1 MNAYQPL
8 PLFPIVISRSTYLW
22 ILKNDSFYSSPVA
35 LRSPRSWLLQQ
46 LVHIYDFQSAR
57 ETSLDGHTYSLFF
70 IDGNSTF
77 SNILRKMQFWILYQ
91 FIPPKKKTFPNNATH
106 KLFISD
112 VQKRILFIFLLFF
125 DTDATPS
132 VRSLRRGFNS
142 LMADRSRPDFV

>member
-91 FIPPKKKTFPNNATH
+91 FIPPKKKPFQ
-106 KLFISD
+106 I
-112 VQKRILFIFLLFF
+112 
-125 DTDATPS
+125 TPPINYLYPTYRS
-132 VRSLRRGFNS
+132 VFYLYFYYFSIPTRHLRWGVFGAVLIR
-142 LMADRSRPDFV
+142 